1 MKQKTVLVVEDE
13 PVIRRELEDELR
25 SLGIHTIVA
34 ATAHEARN
42 LLEGVEDVD
51 VVVLDIRLGDNE
63 ENGFDFGLR
72 LKRERSDWPPEFLIH
87 SAYEDVDYFQ
97 AALKL
102 GAAAYL
108 KKGGVS
114 SVALT
119 RVEVVAQHVR
129 ALMLRRSFQGPA
141 MADRL
146 QSIVAGSESPEEAI
160 ERFCREIM
168 SEELNATLGRNYIL
182 LLTRGESTVAV
193 SGRLSLAHASSTA
206 LQQLQ
211 SAIHAR
217 LGSTEPFIV
226 NPTDALSPSAHEHE
240 ALQRV
245 LLSINGTAFVE
256 LGEIDSA
263 RLSVGLIPGEQSNE
277 ALEAVKEQVK
287 LLDRYLQ
294 KPLIAQLLAIT
305 GKWAALDLERR
316 LEIHKRELVLEMT
329 SKFCLY
335 QAEEIGVALQE
346 SPEEQDGGS
355 KGLAA
360 QVNRLKAIANEM
372 QNAGEMLGY
381 FVRSSAPMH
390 REPGFDIAE
399 IVEQVW
405 SDEVSHILPLS
416 QPGMLKVVGHCQT
429 SDQRER
435 AERTVSQIL
444 GWMGRRLI
452 RSGAEG
458 AGLLAVECLLTEGG
472 KRVQVIF
479 EEHSSRRLSGRLR
492 ESLFEPF
499 FTRLTGEP
507 TDEIVDGGRRLGLYL
522 SKTLAGLAGGALED
536 HSDELTGG
544 LGHRFVLEL
553 PAAVSD
559 VV

>member
-1 MKQKTVLVVEDE
+1 V
-13 PVIRRELEDELR
+13 
-25 SLGIHTIVA
+25 
-34 ATAHEARN
+34 
-42 LLEGVEDVD
+42 
-51 VVVLDIRLGDNE
+51 
-63 ENGFDFGLR
+63 
-72 LKRERSDWPPEFLIH
+72 
-87 SAYEDVDYFQ
+87 
-97 AALKL
+97 
-102 GAAAYL
+102 AAYL
-108 KKGGVS
+108 KKAGDS
-114 SVALT
+114 NVALT

-129 ALMLRRSFQGPA
+129 ALMLRRSFQNPA
-141 MADRL
+141 IADHL
-146 QSIVAGSESPEEAI
+146 QDIVARSGSPEDAI
-160 ERFCREIM
+160 ERFCREILA
-168 SEELNATLGRNYIL
+168 EELEAILGSSYIL
-182 LLTRGESTVAV
+182 LLTRGDETVAV
-193 SGRLSLAHASSTA
+193 SGCLPLTHASSA
-206 LQQLQ
+206 SLEQLQ

-217 LGSTEPFIV
+217 LGGTEPFIV
-226 NPTDALSPSAHEHE
+226 NPKEAFSSAHERE

-245 LLSINGTAFVE
+245 LLSINGAALVE
-256 LGEIDSA
+256 LGGIESA
-263 RLSVGLIPGEQSNE
+263 RLSVGLMPVEHNGV

-294 KPLIAQLLAIT
+294 KPLIAQLLAII
-305 GKWAALDLERR
+305 GKWTELDLARR

-346 SPEEQDGGS
+346 TTEEHDGG
-355 KGLAA
+355 KGLPA
-360 QVNRLKAIANEM
+360 QVNRLKTIAAEM
-372 QNAGEMLGY
+372 QGAGEILGY
-381 FVRSSAPMH
+381 FGRSSEPTY
-390 REPGFDIAE
+390 RGPGFDIAE
-399 IVEQVW
+399 IVEHVW
-405 SDEVSHILPLS
+405 SDEVSPILRLS

-458 AGLLAVECLLTEGG
+458 SGVLSVECLLTEGG
-472 KRVQVIF
+472 ERVQVIF

-499 FTRLTGEP
+499 FTRLTSESS
-507 TDEIVDGGRRLGLYL
+507 DEIVDGGRRLGLYL

-559 VV
+559 AV

>member
-1 MKQKTVLVVEDE
+1 MAQKTVLIVEDK
-13 PVIRRELEDELR
+13 PVVREQLKAGLEI
-25 SLGIHTIVA
+25 LGIHTIVA
-34 ATAHEARN
+34 ASADEARQR
-42 LLEGVEDVD
+42 LVGVPDVD
-51 VVVLDIRLGDNE
+51 VVVLDIRLGDNQ

-72 LKRERSDWPPEFLIH
+72 LKNERSEWPPEFLIH
-87 SAYEDVDYFQ
+87 SAYENVDYFQ

-102 GAAAYL
+102 GVAAYL
-108 KKGGVS
+108 KKAGDS
-114 SVALT
+114 NVALT
-119 RVEVVAQHVR
+119 RVEVVTQHVR
-129 ALMLRRSFQGPA
+129 ALMLRRSFQNPA
-141 MADRL
+141 IADLL
-146 QSIVAGSESPEEAI
+146 QSIIARSGSPEKAI
-160 ERFCREIM
+160 ERFCREILA
-168 SEELNATLGRNYIL
+168 EELESTLGRNYVL
-182 LLTRGESTVAV
+182 LLTRGEKTEAV
-193 SGRLSLAHASSTA
+193 SGCLPLTHASNTS

-217 LGSTEPFIV
+217 LSTEPFVV
-226 NPTDALSPSAHEHE
+226 NPKDALSPSALERE

-245 LLSINGTAFVE
+245 LVSIDGTAFVD
-256 LGEIDSA
+256 LGGVESA
-263 RLSVGLIPGEQSNE
+263 RLSIGLIPGGRSPE
-277 ALEAVKEQVK
+277 AAEAVKEQVK

-329 SKFCLY
+329 SQFCLY
-335 QAEEIGVALQE
+335 QSEEIGVALQE
-346 SPEEQDGGS
+346 SPEEQDGGG

-405 SDEVSHILPLS
+405 TDEVSHILPLS